1 MCRLTGET
9 PHPDSSIGVEFNP
22 LSGQQL
28 ADPYPIYLRARS
40 EEPVFFSSALQ
51 AWCIT
56 RYDDVVK
63 VLADSERFHSP
74 DDQSASLGFS
84 YDWVRRGFNRAFAPA
99 HMDDLAE
106 RIRGIAH
113 RLIDQFVDHGSADF
127 NRVFSSQFP
136 LLVILNLLGASE
148 RDASKLQ
155 QWGDEWITS
164 MSSNLTSEQQ
174 EKISARL
181 LDFRQYIGR
190 LIDAIDERPDSNKL
204 NLLSYLVSACRQEK
218 DPPSREGHINA
229 CAVMALTGH
238 ETTTILLNTCLCRIL
253 DDTHQARRILEAPS
267 RIAAMI
273 EETLR
278 FDTPLQSL
286 PRITSTPIE
295 IAGVL
300 IPEGARVEAFVAS
313 ANHDEAAFACPE
325 QFDLHRQDAKGH
337 LSFGRGAHRCVGA
350 HLARL
355 ETRVALE
362 AIMGRL
368 PELQLASGHKI
379 NYEIDRIYRG
389 PKELRIQWK
398 SGP

>member
-1 MCRLTGET
+1 
-9 PHPDSSIGVEFNP
+9 
-22 LSGQQL
+22 
-28 ADPYPIYLRARS
+28 
-40 EEPVFFSSALQ
+40 
-51 AWCIT
+51 
-56 RYDDVVK
+56 
-63 VLADSERFHSP
+63 
-74 DDQSASLGFS
+74 
-84 YDWVRRGFNRAFAPA
+84 
-99 HMDDLAE
+99 
-106 RIRGIAH
+106 
-113 RLIDQFVDHGSADF
+113 
-127 NRVFSSQFP
+127 
-136 LLVILNLLGASE
+136 
-148 RDASKLQ
+148 
-155 QWGDEWITS
+155 
-164 MSSNLTSEQQ
+164 
-174 EKISARL
+174 
-181 LDFRQYIGR
+181 
-190 LIDAIDERPDSNKL
+190 
-204 NLLSYLVSACRQEK
+204 
-218 DPPSREGHINA
+218 
-229 CAVMALTGH
+229 
-238 ETTTILLNTCLCRIL
+238 LNTCLCRIL